1 MGGVVCFYPMIELDH
16 DVFVEPLQPL
26 MEDVEV
32 NIDVVE
38 EDNSNPYALVQKE
51 SKVDDYE

>member
-1 MGGVVCFYPMIELDH
+1 MCFYPMIELDH